1 MYLGTLYA
9 NYFSCAAGGVVGV
22 VIIPFD
28 YEQLPEDRRKK
39 VVPICIEAEDRDGN
53 LIDPVWF
60 EQGVAPISVEL
71 IGLAQS
77 VLGDKRM
84 VSDIVQPSVHKV
96 WYKHRHNAGNKP
108 YARIWRQAIWEARDQ
123 AAGGWRERRFRVV
136 SRTLDELDREFPE
149 RTTDP
154 RDYTVLY
161 HQQIVLHTVEATLE
175 QEGLEE
181 MAQVYESLRLGETWS
196 EISTKLGQ
204 GGEALKRR
212 FYRFRKR
219 FRSTT

>member
-1 MYLGTLYA
+1 M
-9 NYFSCAAGGVVGV
+9 GVVV
-22 VIIPFD
+22 IPFNYD
-28 YEQLPEDRRKK
+28 QLSEDRRKK
-39 VVPICIEAEDRDGN
+39 VVPICIEAKDRDGN
-53 LIDPVWF
+53 VIDPVWF
-60 EQGVAPISVEL
+60 ERGVAPISREL
-71 IGLAQS
+71 TDLAQS

-96 WYKHRHNAGNKP
+96 WYRHRHNAGNKP

-123 AAGGWRERRFRVV
+123 AAGGWRERTFRVV

-154 RDYTVLY
+154 RDYTLLY
-161 HQQIVLHTVEATLE
+161 HQRMVLQTVEATLA

-181 MAQVYESLRLGETWS
+181 MARVYELLKLGDTWP

-204 GGEALKRR
+204 GEDALKRR
-212 FYRFRKR
+212 FYRFCKK
-219 FRSTT
+219 FRSTN